1 MPKWVVDGFSD
12 CFRQANGGHTV
23 DYSPDIFSRK
33 IHVLNE
39 IAVEIEARGKLDMFD
54 KLDELVCRL
63 PVIFG

>member
-1 MPKWVVDGFSD
+1 MFGL
-12 CFRQANGGHTV
+12 
-23 DYSPDIFSRK
+23 PDIFSRK